1 MKIQL
6 QNAADIIML
15 EKLFKQKTH
24 EYQQDL
30 CQEGLTQQ
38 QYDILRGQIKELNDL
53 ISVLNLK
60 QPSQP

>member
-1 MKIQL
+1 MNIQL
-6 QNAADIIML
+6 QNAADATVL
-15 EKLFKQKTH
+15 AKLFTRRIT

-60 QPSQP
+60 QPSQL